1 MLQFMQLILRSSLQ
15 IFFINTSID
24 EFVDDVSSVYDNI
37 GLNAND
43 IGIIED
49 TIDTNSVVDS
59 NANTEVGDD
68 NSDDDSIGVWPP

>member
-15 IFFINTSID
+15 IFFINTGI
-24 EFVDDVSSVYDNI
+24 DDVSSVYDNI

-49 TIDTNSVVDS
+49 TIDTNSVVGS

>member
-15 IFFINTSID
+15 IFFINTGI
-24 EFVDDVSSVYDNI
+24 DDVSSVYDNI